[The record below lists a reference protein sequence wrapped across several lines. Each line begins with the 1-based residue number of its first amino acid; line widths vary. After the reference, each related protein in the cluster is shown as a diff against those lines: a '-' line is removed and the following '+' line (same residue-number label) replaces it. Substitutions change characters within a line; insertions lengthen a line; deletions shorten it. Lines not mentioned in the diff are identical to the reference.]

1 MKGELKMKTNKIYK
15 VTFEK
20 EDMEIL
26 RKAEELLDMLYQIL
40 VREEVKEIVTEY
52 DYYSTT
58 WSDLELFDAL
68 KTIQNF
74 SREVD

>member
-1 MKGELKMKTNKIYK
+1 MKTNKIYK

-20 EDMEIL
+20 EDMETL

-40 VREEVKEIVTEY
+40 VQEEVKEIVTEY

-58 WSDLELFDAL
+58 WNEFELLDAL
-68 KTIQNF
+68 RIIQNF

>member
-1 MKGELKMKTNKIYK
+1 MKTNKIYK

-20 EDMEIL
+20 EDMETL

-40 VREEVKEIVTEY
+40 VHEEVKEIVTEY

-58 WSDLELFDAL
+58 WSEFELLDAL
-68 KTIQNF
+68 RIIQNF

>member
-1 MKGELKMKTNKIYK
+1 MKTSKIYK

-20 EDMEIL
+20 EDMETL
-26 RKAEELLDMLYQIL
+26 RKAEVLLDMLYQVL
-40 VREEVKEIVTEY
+40 VQEEVKEIVTEY

-58 WSDLELFDAL
+58 WNEFELLDAL
-68 KTIQNF
+68 RIIQNF

>member
-1 MKGELKMKTNKIYK
+1 MKTNKIYK

-20 EDMEIL
+20 EDMETL
-26 RKAEELLDMLYQIL
+26 RKAEVLLDMLYQIL
-40 VREEVKEIVTEY
+40 VQEEVKEIVTEY

-58 WSDLELFDAL
+58 WNEFELLDAL
-68 KTIQNF
+68 RIIQNF

>member
-1 MKGELKMKTNKIYK
+1 MKTSKIYK

-20 EDMEIL
+20 EDMETL
-26 RKAEELLDMLYQIL
+26 RKAEVLLDMLYQVL
-40 VREEVKEIVTEY
+40 VQEEVKEIVTEY

-58 WSDLELFDAL
+58 WSEFELLDAL
-68 KTIQNF
+68 RIIQNF

>member
-1 MKGELKMKTNKIYK
+1 MKTNKIYK

-20 EDMEIL
+20 EDMETL
-26 RKAEELLDMLYQIL
+26 RKAEELLDMLYQVL
-40 VREEVKEIVTEY
+40 VQEEVKEIVTEY

-58 WSDLELFDAL
+58 WNEFELLDAL
-68 KTIQNF
+68 RIIQNF

>member
-1 MKGELKMKTNKIYK
+1 MKTSKIYK

-20 EDMEIL
+20 EDMETL
-26 RKAEELLDMLYQIL
+26 RKAEVLLDMLYQVL
-40 VREEVKEIVTEY
+40 GQEEVKEIVTEY

-58 WSDLELFDAL
+58 WSEFELLDAL
-68 KTIQNF
+68 RIIQNF